1 MRFVQKLNLTIKQKM
16 IVGFSVIVLL
26 FIITCAI
33 SLYYYQKT
41 NQSYSELIKKQSVV
55 LTNIKD
61 IQLLVTMEGNGL
73 YSLLLY
79 RDDITRRNLNDIH
92 DRLEE
97 RIAEV
102 KRIEPDNNE
111 IIELEKLSKDFKV
124 QIDDIFLG
132 IEEDI
137 SQGQLSAKIQ
147 NAIPW
152 SKLIKSNADELV
164 TSLEIKLENGV
175 QENSN
180 RVNSVSN
187 FLLVFSLLT
196 VILIIFLSAFVVQII
211 TKPILLLNKAA
222 NRIDKGDLTP
232 LTVKRKDELGD
243 LIHLFNNLTEKH
255 RVLVGNM
262 YEQEIRL
269 TRTELKFLQ
278 SQINPHFLY
287 NTLDSIYWTAKEHEE
302 DMIGEMAYNLSK
314 FFRLSLQK
322 GKDEFTINETLEHL
336 QYYIRIQQLRFSK
349 RFTYTIEIEESCREI
364 KLAKLL
370 IQPLIEN
377 AFIHGLEKRRSDGEL
392 KLRISL
398 ENRDY
403 VQSGYTNM
411 LKIDVINNGPGISE
425 NRLDYIQSELSKIT
439 LHENGQISNLE
450 EYEKD
455 DLFGLKNVKS
465 RIILI
470 YGNKANLSINSGKD
484 VGTCVSLYIPLVLEK
499 GDLQ

>member
-1 MRFVQKLNLTIKQKM
+1 MRFVHKLDLTIKQKM
-16 IVGFSVIVLL
+16 IAGFTVIVLL
-26 FIITCAI
+26 FIITSSI

-41 NQSYSELIKKQSVV
+41 NRSYSELIKKQSVI

-92 DRLEE
+92 LRLEQ
-97 RIAEV
+97 RISEV
-102 KRIEPDNNE
+102 KRLEPDNNE
-111 IIELEKLSKDFKV
+111 ISELEELCKAFKV
-124 QIDDIFLG
+124 QIDDIFQG
-132 IEEDI
+132 IEEDV
-137 SQGQLSAKIQ
+137 SQGQLSAQIQ

-164 TSLEIKLENGV
+164 ILFEAKLEQGV
-175 QENSN
+175 QENRN
-180 RVNSVSN
+180 RVKSVSN
-187 FLLVFSLLT
+187 FLFLFSSLT
-196 VILIIFLSAFVVQII
+196 VLLIILLSAFVVQII
-211 TKPILLLNKAA
+211 TKPISLLNKAA
-222 NRIDKGDLTP
+222 NRIEKGDLTP
-232 LTVKRKDELGD
+232 LSVNRKDELGD
-243 LIHLFNNLTEKH
+243 LIHLFNHLTEKH

-302 DMIGEMAYNLSK
+302 EMIGDMAYNLSK

-336 QYYIRIQQLRFSK
+336 EYYIRIQQLRFGE
-349 RFTYTIEIEESCREI
+349 RFSYTVEIEESCREI

-377 AFIHGLEKRRSDGEL
+377 AFIHGLEKRSSGGEL
-392 KLRISL
+392 KLNISL
-398 ENRDY
+398 KQRDPL
-403 VQSGYTNM
+403 QNGQEAM
-411 LKIDVINNGPGISE
+411 LNIDVINNGPGISE
-425 NRLDYIQSELSKIT
+425 DRLYYIQRELSKIT
-439 LHENGQISNLE
+439 LNENGQISNHE
-450 EYEKD
+450 ENESD

-465 RIILI
+465 RIILV
-470 YGNKANLSINSGKD
+470 YGNKANLSINSRKD
-484 VGTCVSLYIPLVLEK
+484 AGTCVTLRVPLVLEK
-499 GDLQ
+499 GALQ

>member
-1 MRFVQKLNLTIKQKM
+1 MGFIQKLNLTIKQKM
-16 IVGFSVIVLL
+16 MVGFSVIVLL
-26 FIITCAI
+26 FIINCAI

-92 DRLEE
+92 DRLEQQ
-97 RIAEV
+97 IAEV

-164 TSLEIKLENGV
+164 ISLESKLEQGV
-175 QENSN
+175 HENSN

-196 VILIIFLSAFVVQII
+196 VILIILLSAFVVQII

-222 NRIDKGDLTP
+222 NRIEKGDLTP
-232 LTVKRKDELGD
+232 LTVNRKDELGD

-302 DMIGEMAYNLSK
+302 EMIGEMAYNLSK

-322 GKDEFTINETLEHL
+322 GKDEFTINETIEHL
-336 QYYIRIQQLRFSK
+336 QYYIRIQQLRFGN
-349 RFTYTIEIEESCREI
+349 RFSYFIEVDDSCREI

-377 AFIHGLEKRRSDGEL
+377 AFIHGLEKLRSDGHL

-398 ENRDY
+398 ENRGHVLD
-403 VQSGYTNM
+403 GNM
-411 LKIDVINNGPGISE
+411 DILKIDVINNGAGISE
-425 NRLDYIQSELSKIT
+425 DRLDYIQRELSRIT
-439 LHENGQISNLE
+439 LQENGHISNLE
-450 EYEKD
+450 KNEKD

-465 RIILI
+465 RILLI
-470 YGNKANLSINSGKD
+470 YGNKADLSIYSGKD
-484 VGTCVSLYIPLVLEK
+484 IETCVTLYIPLEVEK
-499 GDLQ
+499 GELR